1 MLPLLMMGHIKRL
14 VILQVFIYFLVL
26 LNSIYTQI
34 FIELPLSQTQTFD
47 LKFFNKKKQQLLTSD

>member
-34 FIELPLSQTQTFD
+34 FIELPLSQTFD